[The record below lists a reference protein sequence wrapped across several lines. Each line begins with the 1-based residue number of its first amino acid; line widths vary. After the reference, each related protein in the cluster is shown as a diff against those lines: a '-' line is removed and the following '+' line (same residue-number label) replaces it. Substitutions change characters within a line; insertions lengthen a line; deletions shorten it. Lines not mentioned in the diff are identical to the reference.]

1 MPNFDEIKVT
11 EDLTAILCD
20 LIAIHSEFP
29 PGDTSEI
36 CAYAAER
43 LKRAGYET
51 DVVIKAE
58 PVANV
63 IARMGS
69 GSPCVTFNAHIDT
82 VGVNN
87 PGDWAT
93 DPYQATLRDGRL
105 YGLGAANC
113 KGSMAVQLWLAEEIA
128 RRGGPRTGELVFTFV
143 GDEEDLGPNGT
154 DHLRA
159 AGLMKPDILIV
170 GATTENQLITAERG
184 VLWVRITARGKAA
197 HAGDPESGDNAIA
210 RMVRLLAALQRDAF
224 DRLGERRDGDMA
236 STANIGTIRG
246 GHNMNVVPSDCVVEI
261 DRRLLPSED
270 VAAAFDEIQTALN
283 AAGEPR
289 GSFAIERL
297 RGTNGFKGA
306 EDGLGVSAFRAAIE
320 ARTGVPARFL
330 TPVGAYD
337 GRYFAD
343 DGIEIINVGPGAG
356 SEGHATNESVPVA
369 QLMDAAIIH
378 LAVIDEL
385 LGLGLAD

>member
-1 MPNFDEIKVT
+1 MPSLNENQVA
-11 EDLTAILCD
+11 EDLTAILGD
-20 LIAIHSEFP
+20 LIAIPSAFP
-29 PGDTSEI
+29 PGDTGAI
-36 CAYAAER
+36 CDYAADR
-43 LKRAGYET
+43 LKRAGYGT
-51 DVVIKAE
+51 DVVIDAE

-69 GSPCVTFNAHIDT
+69 GSPCVTFNAHVDT

-87 PGDWAT
+87 PADWAT
-93 DPYQATLRDGRL
+93 EPYQATLRDGRL
-105 YGLGAANC
+105 FGLGAANC
-113 KGSMAVQLWLAEEIA
+113 KGSVAVQLWLAEEIA
-128 RRGGPRTGELVFTFV
+128 RRGGPRAGELVFTLV

-154 DHLRA
+154 NHLRA

-170 GATTENQLITAERG
+170 GATTENQLITVERG

-197 HAGDPESGDNAIA
+197 HAGDPASGDNAIE
-210 RMVRLLAALQRDAF
+210 RMMRLLATLQGDEF

-236 STANIGTIRG
+236 STANVGTIRG

-261 DRRLLPSED
+261 DRRLLPGED
-270 VAAAFDEIQTALN
+270 IAAAFDEIQAALN

-356 SEGHATNESVPVA
+356 SEGHASNESVPVA
-369 QLMDAAIIH
+369 QLVDAAVIH

-385 LGLGLAD
+385 LGLGTAN